1 MPGIDLDRK
10 WDAYGLT
17 TAHILYGMP
26 DHPSLLQSYVW
37 QDYDL
42 APQFP
47 ELRRFLDFWQRELEG
62 PLRSVTVAPQAP
74 DPERRVPR
82 GDDGTPPALTDRR
95 SAWSLKAALSR
106 RRPCDG

>member
-1 MPGIDLDRK
+1 MEQSAGQREGRKAMPGIELDRK

-47 ELRRFLDFWQRELEG
+47 ELRRFLEFWQRELEG
-62 PLRSVTVAPQAP
+62 PLRSVTVAHK
-74 DPERRVPR
+74 
-82 GDDGTPPALTDRR
+82 LLIR
-95 SAWSLKAALSR
+95 SGEYRAVTTELRLH
-106 RRPCDG
+106 